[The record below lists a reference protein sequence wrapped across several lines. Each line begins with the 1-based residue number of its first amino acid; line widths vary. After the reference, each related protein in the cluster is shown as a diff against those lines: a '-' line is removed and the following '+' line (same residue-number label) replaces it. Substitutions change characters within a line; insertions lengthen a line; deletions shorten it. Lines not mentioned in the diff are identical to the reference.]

1 MRNQRSIQILH
12 FAMELIILCYFDVNC
27 SQRTRCTEYCVR
39 DAQEPKP
46 LAEKGNIL
54 APRNLDRQAPQALR
68 VFRWLLAA
76 VPPRS
81 PPSPGSSL
89 FWNSQGQRLCAPGP
103 ALQNTPSCLASAST
117 TSTDTFNSSNSQRP
131 PVPGYGVPQVQ
142 RRPHFRPF
150 SASCDIMSAEGG
162 NNRDCTAS
170 QPPSPV
176 PVTNPVV
183 PTPGRISIDMTLPEP
198 SLLVLHLWA
207 TNRFHNSTGRSSRGQ
222 TSSRLACCVSRPS
235 CAAEDNS
242 TLYSLRRV
250 Q

>member
-1 MRNQRSIQILH
+1 
-12 FAMELIILCYFDVNC
+12 MELIILCSFEVNC

-46 LAEKGNIL
+46 LAERGNIL

-103 ALQNTPSCLASAST
+103 ALQNRTPSCLASAST
-117 TSTDTFNSSNSQRP
+117 ASTDTFNSSNSQRP

-198 SLLVLHLWA
+198 SLLFCISGRQ
-207 TNRFHNSTGRSSRGQ
+207 TGSTIQRADHQEGRQVQDLLVVSRGL
-222 TSSRLACCVSRPS
+222 LA
-235 CAAEDNS
+235 
-242 TLYSLRRV
+242 SLRTTARCILRHV